1 MPSPGLSLV
10 GFLDQQSAITHLR
23 SACVLAD
30 DSDLALQAEWSAA
43 KAKLGPAVSNAG
55 TPDIQPLPAAGVAHV
70 ASLTQQPWVQQAL
83 QHQGALLGAS
93 FQLVEIE
100 PLLAFQFTVD
110 ATRSAHHNG
119 GLPGKPSNDELLSIC
134 LPLQQAVEQIQI
146 QQAPGSMMLTSRS
159 LNLRMLAQG
168 FLNGA
173 FLGMHVGLAL
183 PFVHVVRHNG
193 RCYLH
198 NGFHRAVGLRA
209 RGVTHV
215 PCVLRDVPDHQS
227 IGLVPGGTFDA
238 ALMESTDPP
247 TLGHFTNGNAHQV
260 TLKSYHRT
268 LHISWAEYATTHD

>member
-93 FQLVEIE
+93 FQLVEID

-110 ATRSAHHNG
+110 AARSAHHNG

-134 LPLQQAVEQIQI
+134 SYVWSWNGGP
-146 QQAPGSMMLTSRS
+146 S
-159 LNLRMLAQG
+159 LNLDVLAS
-168 FLNGA
+168 
-173 FLGMHVGLAL
+173 LGNPVD
-183 PFVHVVRHNG
+183 VV
-193 RCYLH
+193 YL
-198 NGFHRAVGLRA
+198 GIS
-209 RGVTHV
+209 
-215 PCVLRDVPDHQS
+215 QS
-227 IGLVPGGTFDA
+227 DYH
-238 ALMESTDPP
+238 DP
-247 TLGHFTNGNAHQV
+247 TV
-260 TLKSYHRT
+260 VS
-268 LHISWAEYATTHD
+268 LHDFEH